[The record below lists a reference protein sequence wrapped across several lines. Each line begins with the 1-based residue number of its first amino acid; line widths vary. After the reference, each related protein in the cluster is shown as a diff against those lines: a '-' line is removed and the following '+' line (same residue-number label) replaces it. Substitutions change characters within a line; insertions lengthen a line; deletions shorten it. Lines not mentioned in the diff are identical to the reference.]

1 MNRSDQPRFETAEYK
16 DLGLPEHVCNPL
28 IAALPE
34 IMSRVRA
41 FEALTKRP
49 TFQREEINLAGHI
62 RVHAINRMTPGL
74 LRSPIVAHFTGT
86 ENLSDDQKQL
96 LRQEPQNSSVQ
107 TNVEFNQR
115 HVAETGSD
123 FLCA

>member
-16 DLGLPEHVCNPL
+16 DPGLPEYADNPL

-34 IMSRVRA
+34 IMSPVKVV
-41 FEALTKRP
+41 EALTKRP

-62 RVHAINRMTPGL
+62 RVHAINRMTRDFFVPQ
-74 LRSPIVAHFTGT
+74 VAAPCTGT
-86 ENLSDDQKQL
+86 ENHSDDQKQL